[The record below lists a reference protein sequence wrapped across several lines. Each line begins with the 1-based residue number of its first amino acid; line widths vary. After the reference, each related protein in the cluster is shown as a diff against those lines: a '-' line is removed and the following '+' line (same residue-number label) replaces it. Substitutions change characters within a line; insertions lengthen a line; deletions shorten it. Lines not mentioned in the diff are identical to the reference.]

1 MPRIEI
7 EIFSRTS
14 AWPSCLPVPIPPVA
28 LELLAALSRVISH
41 WGRWYV
47 FGAQAVIAY
56 GVPRLSADVDVTLK
70 LEPDDPQ
77 GFVGDM
83 KTAGFVLRVQ
93 DPEFIRR
100 TRVMPFIHS
109 ATRMPLDVVLA
120 GSGLEDEF
128 LDRARMLDI
137 GGTSV
142 PVIDTQDL
150 IVAKILASRPQDLTD
165 ARNLWRIHSNDL
177 DEQRIRETLR
187 LLEEALAQSD
197 LLPVFDSIARNDPAN
212 S

>member
-1 MPRIEI
+1 M
-7 EIFSRTS
+7 
-14 AWPSCLPVPIPPVA
+14 PIPPVA
-28 LELLAALSRVISH
+28 LELLASLSRVISR

-56 GVPRLSADVDVTLK
+56 GVPRLSADVDVTVRLD
-70 LEPDDPQ
+70 PDDPQ
-77 GFVGDM
+77 GFVAEM
-83 KTAGFVLRVQ
+83 KAGGFVLRVE

-109 ATRMPLDVVLA
+109 ATAMPLDVVLA

-137 GGTSV
+137 AGTPV
-142 PVIDTQDL
+142 PVIDIQDL

-197 LLPVFDSIARNDPAN
+197 LLPAFDAISRDASVDP
-212 S
+212 